1 MAVLT
6 DSLADSPA
14 FFLGLAGAEERRD
27 VVVGQTQINE
37 ILIPGGG
44 GPGAS
49 HHLSPS
55 FR

>member
-14 FFLGLAGAEERRD
+14 FFLGLAGDEERRD

-37 ILIPGGG
+37 ILVPGSE
-44 GPGAS
+44 GPEAS
-49 HHLSPS
+49 RHLSPS